1 MSLYRYLPYNLCSR
15 EYLFIL
21 VIELFLCFQSPMTVS
36 TYSVFINLGLV
47 SIWRRQSASSIYC
60 VVDYSWVKSFVCL
73 KSFSSSV
80 ITNKK
85 SVVSRRHMETRLK
98 RLIQYTKLFWYKVVL
113 LFKRSFA
120 VSITLFLIT
129 VFLYGILIFTLD
141 HNMSIVN
148 QILPRAS

>member
-1 MSLYRYLPYNLCSR
+1 
-15 EYLFIL
+15 
-21 VIELFLCFQSPMTVS
+21 MTPTVGE
-36 TYSVFINLGLV
+36 F
-47 SIWRRQSASSIYC
+47 YC

-73 KSFSSSV
+73 KSFYSSV

-98 RLIQYTKLFWYKVVL
+98 RLIQYTKLFLYKVVL